1 MRGEAEVVATTLF
14 FIGDLC
20 CCCAM
25 RSTAV
30 ERFRFSYKLGDQLTH
45 LDVKK
50 TTEVQYQCA
59 GMLLMMQAKHVHVYS
74 FIYYSSTQ

>member
-1 MRGEAEVVATTLF
+1 MVAPTLF

-30 ERFRFSYKLGDQLTH
+30 ERFRFSYKLGDQLKH

-50 TTEVQYQCA
+50 TTEVQYQRA
-59 GMLLMMQAKHVHVYS
+59 GMLLMMQAEHVHVYS
-74 FIYYSSTQ
+74 FIYYSSAQ

>member
-1 MRGEAEVVATTLF
+1 
-14 FIGDLC
+14 
-20 CCCAM
+20 M

-30 ERFRFSYKLGDQLTH
+30 ERFRFPYKLGDQLEH

-50 TTEVQYQCA
+50 TTEVQYQRA
-59 GMLLMMQAKHVHVYS
+59 GMLLMMQAEHVHVYS

>member
-1 MRGEAEVVATTLF
+1 
-14 FIGDLC
+14 
-20 CCCAM
+20 M

-30 ERFRFSYKLGDQLTH
+30 ERFRLSYKLGDQLKH

-50 TTEVQYQCA
+50 TTEVQYQRA
-59 GMLLMMQAKHVHVYS
+59 GMLLMMQAEHVHVHS

>member
-1 MRGEAEVVATTLF
+1 MVATTLF
-14 FIGDLC
+14 FIGDLG

-30 ERFRFSYKLGDQLTH
+30 ERFRFSYKLGDQLKH
-45 LDVKK
+45 SAVKK
-50 TTEVQYQCA
+50 TTEVQYQRT